1 MKRLYHSWFATVCM
15 LMLANC
21 SIIELAYN
29 KAPSFI
35 AGELDEAFDLNE
47 SQSSQLNSRLEQFF
61 TWHRKEELGRYQQ
74 LLERASQSIADGIT
88 AAEFLKLNDDIQIA
102 WRRSL
107 AKAIDS
113 LGDLALTLTQEQI
126 EHYQRYYREHSKEH
140 RDYLEMSAQQREIYR
155 VNRSIDLLEKWFGE
169 FEFIQ
174 EDRVM
179 ARLQQISDF
188 YESWIRYQDARQQA
202 LVNAL
207 RNATETGL
215 TPQEIKTILLDPSTK
230 YARAFEPARRS
241 YWQAYA
247 AAFED
252 INSWLTKTQKQRVVE
267 KLQKYARVAARL
279 TDSG

>member
-1 MKRLYHSWFATVCM
+1 MKRFYHSWFATVCM

-21 SIIELAYN
+21 SMIDLAYN
-29 KAPSFI
+29 KAPSFV

-47 SQSSQLNSRLEQFF
+47 SQSSQLDSRLEQFF

-74 LLERASQSIADGIT
+74 LLERASRSAADGIT
-88 AAEFLKLNDDIQIA
+88 AAAFLKLNDDIRIA
-102 WRRSL
+102 WRRLL

-113 LGDLALTLTQEQI
+113 LGDLALTLNQEQI
-126 EHYQRYYREHSKEH
+126 EHYQRYYRERSKEH
-140 RDYLEMSAQQREIYR
+140 RDYLEMSAQQRELYR
-155 VNRSIDLLEKWFGE
+155 VNRSFDLLEKWFGE

-179 ARLQQISDF
+179 ARLQQIPDF
-188 YESWIRYQDARQQA
+188 YEPWIRYQDARQQA

-215 TPQEIKTILLDPSTK
+215 TTQELKTILLDPSTE
-230 YARAFEPARRS
+230 YARDFEPARRS

-247 AAFED
+247 AALED
-252 INSWLTKTQKQRVVE
+252 INSWLTISQRQKAVG
-267 KLQKYARVAARL
+267 KLQQYARIAARL
-279 TDSG
+279 NSES

>member
-21 SIIELAYN
+21 SMIELAYN

-88 AAEFLKLNDDIQIA
+88 AAEFLKLNDDIRIA

-169 FEFIQ
+169 FEFINREQ
-174 EDRVM
+174 DVGIEGLRKAKESYFPDRM
-179 ARLQQISDF
+179 ISKFVALNGVSHDE
-188 YESWIRYQDARQQA
+188 YEENRIREMRCGD
-202 LVNAL
+202 
-207 RNATETGL
+207 
-215 TPQEIKTILLDPSTK
+215 
-230 YARAFEPARRS
+230 
-241 YWQAYA
+241 
-247 AAFED
+247 
-252 INSWLTKTQKQRVVE
+252 
-267 KLQKYARVAARL
+267 
-279 TDSG
+279 